1 MTGAPLSQKAERC
14 WTPKYHWW
22 SITVRYFDFSQPASQ
37 TWLKHVK
44 TCLKHVPRNPLV
56 RPHSNNTSKQYDVLI
71 TRGKM
76 KTLAIRSDF
85 DFKFSGF
92 RVSI

>member
-1 MTGAPLSQKAERC
+1 MLIYNPGYQNLC
-14 WTPKYHWW
+14 GVDFV
-22 SITVRYFDFSQPASQ
+22 VRRVVNIAFE
-37 TWLKHVK
+37 
-44 TCLKHVPRNPLV
+44 HVPRNPLV

-92 RVSI
+92 RVLI